1 MVLSL
6 LESKLPSNED
16 ENHSILHNQ
25 ALIRLAAENYFLM
38 LQLPI
43 TYDGPITL
51 IEMLSYE
58 RILKILEGNPFRDCL
73 C

>member
-1 MVLSL
+1 MR
-6 LESKLPSNED
+6 LE
-16 ENHSILHNQ
+16 
-25 ALIRLAAENYFLM
+25 AENYILM

-58 RILKILEGNPFRDCL
+58 RILKTLREIPSAIVYDDILMWC
-73 C
+73 